1 MSEIAAKFI
10 EKHLDEIEKNL
21 EKLKKIHDEIEF
33 SKNILKY
40 TLEDIRYPANLR
52 DFLKSVYEKDN
63 EMEDFLY
70 GYMFNDIAPTI
81 YLCDDDDDGENYYV
95 FSQYAIDKYNPPI
108 IEEEKVDFENF
119 QIQNIDFEKN
129 TVWIIAGGDWQ
140 GSFMF
145 SATLKNMKGRWE
157 YNNDLKKVDE
167 DDYECFENET
177 IIKMFSHE
185 E

>member
-70 GYMFNDIAPTI
+70 GYMFNDIAPKI
-81 YLCDDDDDGENYYV
+81 YLCEDDEGENYYA
-95 FSQYAIDKYNPPI
+95 FSDEVISNCRPPI
-108 IEEEKVDFENF
+108 IEEEELDFENF
-119 QIQNIDFEKN
+119 QIQQIDFKN
-129 TVWIIAGGDWQ
+129 NEVWIIAGGDWQ
-140 GSFMF
+140 GSFRF
-145 SATLKNMKGRWE
+145 SVTLQNMKGIWK
-157 YNNDLKKVDE
+157 YNNDAKRVNE
-167 DDYECFENET
+167 DDYECFEDET